1 MLTNGIT
8 TVEHAGHPLAPR
20 HNKTSPSSRRL
31 STNHSQVSVDN
42 NGDAAGNSTTRD
54 LLSPSY
60 RASTGDAPYH
70 HDDQFSNADSGIR
83 SGSYYEKASMADSAI
98 VGVSDY
104 DDREST
110 PESGIRLVPPQPERV
125 RNSSKSSVSSR
136 YPPVTSQS
144 SSSLQRV
151 QNSISPSVTMAS
163 FSHNNSPR
171 CHRLS
176 VPSYLSHHSLAW
188 EAPCKSTVIVVTHT
202 GKEVGSHSAKS
213 SRTGISQCQELTP
226 GSSVQLVSAK
236 AAADDT
242 FEGTNNATS
251 DDNNSSSNGDDDD
264 SDDNVS
270 RCVTIGWPRSW
281 KRRIIYP
288 FIFPLVILLYFTL
301 PNVNKPVSNYIVMLI
316 LFVIF
321 TFSFGDFYF
330 HGPFLAVL
338 FG

>member
-8 TVEHAGHPLAPR
+8 TVEQADHPLAPR
-20 HNKTSPSSRRL
+20 HNKASPCSRRL

-42 NGDAAGNSTTRD
+42 NGDAMGISTTRD

-60 RASTGDAPYH
+60 RASTSDAPYH

-125 RNSSKSSVSSR
+125 RNSPKSSVGSQ
-136 YPPVTSQS
+136 YPPITSQS

-151 QNSISPSVTMAS
+151 QNSISPSGVHPVTYNR
-163 FSHNNSPR
+163 NNSSPR

-176 VPSYLSHHSLAW
+176 VPSYLSQHSLAW

-202 GKEVGSHSAKS
+202 GKEVGSNSTKS
-213 SRTGISQCQELTP
+213 SRTAISQCQDLTP
-226 GSSVQLVSAK
+226 GSSVQLVSAQ
-236 AAADDT
+236 AAADGTLED
-242 FEGTNNATS
+242 TNNATS
-251 DDNNSSSNGDDDD
+251 SSGDGNEDDDD
-264 SDDNVS
+264 AS
-270 RCVTIGWPRSW
+270 RCVAIGWPSSW
-281 KRRIIYP
+281 KKRIIYP
-288 FIFPLVILLYFTL
+288 FLFPLVVLLYFTL
-301 PNVNKPVSNYIVMLI
+301 PNVNKPVSNI
-316 LFVIF
+316 
-321 TFSFGDFYF
+321 
-330 HGPFLAVL
+330 
-338 FG
+338 

>member
-8 TVEHAGHPLAPR
+8 TVEQHNGHPR
-20 HNKTSPSSRRL
+20 HNKTSPCSRRL

-42 NGDAAGNSTTRD
+42 GEAAGNSTARD

-60 RASTGDAPYH
+60 RASTSDAPYH

-110 PESGIRLVPPQPERV
+110 PESGIRLASLQPERS
-125 RNSSKSSVSSR
+125 RNSPKSSVGSQ
-136 YPPVTSQS
+136 YPPVISQS

-151 QNSISPSVTMAS
+151 QNSISPSGVHPVTMAS
-163 FSHNNSPR
+163 NNNS
-171 CHRLS
+171 HRLS
-176 VPSYLSHHSLAW
+176 VPNYLSHRSLAW
-188 EAPCKSTVIVVTHT
+188 EAPHKSTVIVVTHT

-213 SRTGISQCQELTP
+213 TRTGQEVTP
-226 GSSVQLVSAK
+226 ESSVRFVSAQ

-242 FEGTNNATS
+242 FEDTNNANS
-251 DDNNSSSNGDDDD
+251 DDINGGSSKGNDDESDDD
-264 SDDNVS
+264 VP
-270 RCVTIGWPRSW
+270 RCVVIGWPSSW

-301 PNVNKPVSNYIVMLI
+301 PNVNKPVSNYI
-316 LFVIF
+316 
-321 TFSFGDFYF
+321 
-330 HGPFLAVL
+330 AVWYCL
-338 FG
+338 